1 LDKIQTDQMKRLLLS
16 ALVLISVSLSAQQVP
31 NYNFDCWNSFPG
43 PPAYE
48 EPCGWTSYN
57 SFSAQGY
64 PVFVYKTTDAHS
76 DSFAIEVRTMGY
88 TNPFPPYNPLV
99 DIGLAQTG
107 TNYQNGPN
115 GFPLPPNTRPQ
126 MFSAWVKYLPQG
138 VDSAEV
144 KIKLYKWNVTFQQP
158 QDVAHATFYV
168 SSTDADYHCVTKTF
182 TYVPPFTTSGFP
194 DTASVYI
201 TSSFQNNTTA
211 GSIVRVDDI
220 SFGNCIVS
228 TEETPRAPEMTFY
241 PNPADDNIRFTWLP
255 ASADRIKIFET
266 TGKMVAAEAVNN
278 SFAWIDLKSLTPGIY
293 LFGVYD
299 ENNKVVSSGK
309 FSIVR

>member
-1 LDKIQTDQMKRLLLS
+1 MKKLLLL
-16 ALVLISVSLSAQQVP
+16 AFVLTNLSLLAQQVP
-31 NYNFDCWNSFPG
+31 NYNFSCWNQFSG
-43 PPAYE
+43 YE

-57 SFSAQGY
+57 PLSAQGY
-64 PVFVYKTTDAHS
+64 PVFVYKTNDAHS
-76 DSFAIEVRTMGY
+76 DTFAIEVRTMGY

-115 GFPLPPNTRPQ
+115 GFLMPPNTRPVS
-126 MFSAWVKYLPQG
+126 FSAWVKYLPQG
-138 VDSAEV
+138 VDSAEI

-158 QDVAHATFYV
+158 QDVAHAEFYV
-168 SSTDADYHCVTKTF
+168 HTTDSAYNCHSKNF

-201 TSSFQNNTTA
+201 SSSYQNNQTA

-220 SFGNCIVS
+220 AFGNCTVPVNEIARNS
-228 TEETPRAPEMTFY
+228 EMTFY
-241 PNPADDNIRFTWLP
+241 PNPASDNIRFTWLP
-255 ASADRIKIFET
+255 AGADRIKVFET
-266 TGKMVAAEAVNN
+266 TGKMVAAEVVNN
-278 SFAWIDLKSLTPGIY
+278 SFAWIDIKSLNPGIY

-299 ENNKVVSSGK
+299 DNNKVIASGK

>member
-1 LDKIQTDQMKRLLLS
+1 MKKLILL
-16 ALVLISVSLSAQQVP
+16 AFVLTNVSLMAQQIP
-31 NYNFDCWNSFPG
+31 NANFSCWNQFSG
-43 PPAYE
+43 YE

-57 SFSAQGY
+57 PLSAQGY
-64 PVFVYKTTDAHS
+64 PVFVYKTNDAHS
-76 DSFAIEVRTMGY
+76 DTFAIEVRTMGY

-115 GFPLPPNTRPQ
+115 GFVYTQRPTS
-126 MFSAWVKYLPQG
+126 FSAWVKYIPQG
-138 VDSAEV
+138 VDSAEI

-158 QDVAHATFYV
+158 QDVAHAEFYV
-168 SSTDADYHCVTKTF
+168 HTTDSVYHCYSKNF
-182 TYVPPFTTSGFP
+182 TYVPPYTTSGLP

-201 TSSFQNNTTA
+201 SSSYQNNSTA

-220 SFGNCIVS
+220 AFGNQCTVPVNEIK
-228 TEETPRAPEMTFY
+228 PAPEMTFY
-241 PNPADDNIRFTWLP
+241 PNPANDNIRFRWLP
-255 ASADRIKIFET
+255 ADADRIKVFET

-278 SFAWIDLKSLTPGIY
+278 SFAWMDIKSLSPGIY

-299 ENNKVVSSGK
+299 INNKIISSGK